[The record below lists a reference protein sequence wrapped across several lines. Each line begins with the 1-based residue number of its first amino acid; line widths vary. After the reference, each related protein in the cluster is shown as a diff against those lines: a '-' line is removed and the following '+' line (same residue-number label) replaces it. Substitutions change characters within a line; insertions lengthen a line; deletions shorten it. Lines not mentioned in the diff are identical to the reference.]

1 MATLIDNCQKTD
13 ELRRTQEMSQ
23 SSETEKDGRVAEMM
37 AEIERLKETTQKT
50 VGERETE
57 NETLRAKVCWRT
69 VAGDGASL
77 DWFSGDSRRR
87 GERYIGPDER
97 GNGKEDA
104 GDAGRDDFSQG
115 TTGRGD
121 GKGRTPF

>member
-1 MATLIDNCQKTD
+1 MATLIDSCQKTD

-57 NETLRAKVCWRT
+57 NETLRAKVC
-69 VAGDGASL
+69 
-77 DWFSGDSRRR
+77 
-87 GERYIGPDER
+87 
-97 GNGKEDA
+97 
-104 GDAGRDDFSQG
+104 
-115 TTGRGD
+115 
-121 GKGRTPF
+121 